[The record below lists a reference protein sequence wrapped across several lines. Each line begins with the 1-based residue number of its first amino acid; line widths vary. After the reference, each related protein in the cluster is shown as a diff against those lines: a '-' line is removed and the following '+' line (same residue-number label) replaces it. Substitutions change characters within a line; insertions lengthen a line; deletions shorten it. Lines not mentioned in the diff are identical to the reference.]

1 MAQSPTQAF
10 CTILA
15 QNYLPKALALAE
27 SLKRWQGAT
36 LKVMLIDVEEPAALP
51 ELEGVEF
58 LSTEYLGLG
67 RAEIHRLAGGYGLVE
82 FATSIKAVLLQ
93 RLLEEAEQAVYLD
106 PDTYLTGP
114 MPELG
119 EDLAASSGGI
129 LLTPH
134 FLHPPG
140 PSAFAGEG
148 HLLHVGFYNLG
159 FIAVDRRAGDF
170 LAWWAKH
177 LERECVFDPIAG
189 LFVDQKWLDLG
200 SVLFHATA
208 WEHPGYNVSIMN
220 LHERPVSEVG
230 GSLVLGPDGKPLR
243 LFHFHAFDP
252 TRPAELST
260 RFKVSTAD
268 IRASSDALDKLCHE
282 YAEAVL
288 AFAAQLPP
296 APPYRY
302 ARDSSGREIG
312 RQVRRA
318 YRLEYDRQGGLPSPF
333 DPADKEAYAAWR
345 KRAWRVAS
353 RELAG
358 DAAKAARLTVP
369 TALKGVQQR
378 FPSLTA
384 KAREKFVSRS
394 GFWA

>member
-1 MAQSPTQAF
+1 MAQSPTQAY

-27 SLKRWQGAT
+27 SLKRQQGAI
-36 LKVMLIDVEEPAALP
+36 LKVMLIDVEEPAELP
-51 ELEGVEF
+51 EIPGVEF

-67 RAEIHRLAGGYGLVE
+67 RREIHRLAGGYNLVE

-93 RLLEEAEQAVYLD
+93 RLLEEAEQAAYLD

-119 EDLAASSGGI
+119 EDLAASPSGI

-134 FLHPPG
+134 FLRPPG
-140 PSAFAGEG
+140 TNAFVGEG
-148 HLLHVGFYNLG
+148 HLLHVGIYNLG

-177 LERECVFDPIAG
+177 LERECVFDPMSG
-189 LFVDQKWLDLG
+189 LFVDQKWLDIG
-200 SVLFHATA
+200 SVFFHATA
-208 WEHPGYNVSIMN
+208 WEHPGYNVSIVN

-230 GSLVLGPDGKPLR
+230 GSLVLGPDDTPLR

-252 TRPAELST
+252 ARPSELST

-268 IRASSDALDKLCHE
+268 IRASSEALDKLCHE

-288 AFAAQLPP
+288 AFAGQLPP

-302 ARDSSGREIG
+302 ARDTSGHEMG

-333 DPADKEAYAAWR
+333 DPDDKEAYAVWR
-345 KRAWRVAS
+345 KRAWKVMS
-353 RELAG
+353 REVAG

-369 TALKGVQQR
+369 TALKAVQTRFPALTGKARQR
-378 FPSLTA
+378 F
-384 KAREKFVSRS
+384 VSGS
-394 GFWA
+394 GFWG

>member
-1 MAQSPTQAF
+1 MAQSPTQVF

-27 SLKRWQGAT
+27 SLKRQHGAT
-36 LKVMLIDVEEPAALP
+36 LKVMLIDVEEPAELP
-51 ELEGVEF
+51 KIAGVEF
-58 LSTEYLGLG
+58 VSTEYLGLG

-93 RLLEEAEQAVYLD
+93 RLLEDAEQAAYLD
-106 PDTYLTGP
+106 PDMYLTGP

-119 EDLAASSGGI
+119 EDLAASPGGI

-134 FLHPPG
+134 FLRPPG
-140 PSAFAGEG
+140 PDAFVGEG
-148 HLLHVGFYNLG
+148 HLLHVGYYNLG
-159 FIAVDRRAGDF
+159 FIAVDHRAGDF

-177 LERECVFDPIAG
+177 LEHECLFDPMSG

-208 WEHPGYNVSIMN
+208 WEHPGYNVSIVN

-230 GSLVLGPDGKPLR
+230 GSLVLGPDGSPLR

-252 TRPAELST
+252 KRPSELST
-260 RFKVSTAD
+260 RFKMSTAD

-282 YAEAVL
+282 YAQAVL
-288 AFAAQLPP
+288 TFAEQLPP

-302 ARDSSGREIG
+302 ARDSSGHEMG

-318 YRLEYDRQGGLPSPF
+318 YRLEYDRHGGLPSPF

-345 KRAWRVAS
+345 KRAWKVIS
-353 RELAG
+353 REVAG
-358 DAAKAARLTVP
+358 DAAKAARLNAP
-369 TALKGVQQR
+369 TALKAVQER
-378 FPSLTA
+378 FPALTA
-384 KAREKFVSRS
+384 KAQGRFVSKS
-394 GFWA
+394 GGWG